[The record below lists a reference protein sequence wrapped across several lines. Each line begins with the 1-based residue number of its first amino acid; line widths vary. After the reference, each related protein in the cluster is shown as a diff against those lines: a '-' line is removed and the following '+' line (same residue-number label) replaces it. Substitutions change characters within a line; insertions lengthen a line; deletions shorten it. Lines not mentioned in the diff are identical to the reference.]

1 MPYEDVEDYAELYD
15 IVYQTTNNGEDIDF
29 YVEQAKQAD
38 GRVLEVACGTGR
50 IYLDLLDVGIDA
62 SGIDLS
68 VEMLEKLRSKARD
81 RGLETDV
88 YEADMRD
95 FDLEKTFSLII
106 IPYRSFLHNLTV
118 KDQLSAL
125 ENIYN
130 HLEPGGK
137 LILNFF
143 CPDMEYISENFGE
156 ESRTEIRDGEY
167 TLVEQT
173 ELVDSVNWI
182 IEFEKK
188 LLKNGNE
195 KWSSKAK
202 TKMTT
207 KNEFELLL
215 RNSNFEEWSVYGGFD
230 LEELKDSK
238 QEMIWIVEK

>member
-15 IVYQTTNNGEDIDF
+15 IVYQTTNDGEDIDF
-29 YVEQAKQAD
+29 YVEQARQAD

-118 KDQLSAL
+118 KDQLSVL

-143 CPDMEYISENFGE
+143 CPDIDYISENFGE
-156 ESRTEIRDGEY
+156 ESRTEIRGGEY

-215 RNSNFEEWSVYGGFD
+215 RNSSFEEWSVYGGFD
-230 LEELKDSK
+230 LGKLKDSK